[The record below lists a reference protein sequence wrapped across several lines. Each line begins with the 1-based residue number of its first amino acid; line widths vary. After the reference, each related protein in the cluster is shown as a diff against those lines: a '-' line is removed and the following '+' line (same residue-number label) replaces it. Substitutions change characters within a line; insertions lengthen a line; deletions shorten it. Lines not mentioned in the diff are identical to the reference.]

1 MKFYPESSILS
12 ILNPKYSLR
21 ITLFIS
27 SRMWIEMGLPSL
39 SGRDG
44 GISCNKLMP
53 LIFLLDEYYEKYSN
67 KYGEQFSRLEESV

>member
-1 MKFYPESSILS
+1 
-12 ILNPKYSLR
+12 
-21 ITLFIS
+21 
-27 SRMWIEMGLPSL
+27 MWIEMGLPSL